1 MMMMMMMMM
10 MTTMMI
16 MGPLTLQYK
25 NSLFDDGEDFN
36 TSNNVLEVRDGKYI
50 RGQIDKSVVMSG
62 TKGILHRMF

>member
-1 MMMMMMMMM
+1 MSSLYLGGLEDLAR
-10 MTTMMI
+10 